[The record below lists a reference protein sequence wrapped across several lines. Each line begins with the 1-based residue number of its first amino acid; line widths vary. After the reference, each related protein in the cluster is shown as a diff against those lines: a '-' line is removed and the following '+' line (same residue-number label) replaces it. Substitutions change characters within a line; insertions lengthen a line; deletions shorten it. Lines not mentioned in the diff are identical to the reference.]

1 MRVLFLE
8 NHDSFSRNVIDRLP
22 VRPGEVVVRDGGEA
36 GRDPRALDGFDA
48 VVLGPGPTDPVRAG
62 LVGLVCE
69 ADRRRLPLL
78 GVCLGFQAIGL
89 AYGATLVRT
98 HPAHGL
104 RCTAR
109 FEPSRMFP
117 GFDGPETVMRYHS
130 LSLARV
136 CPPLRVVAATEDG
149 IPMALE
155 HESRPIAGVQ
165 FHPDSYATPRGL
177 DLFASFFEAIR

>member
-69 ADRRRLPLL
+69 ADRRA
-78 GVCLGFQAIGL
+78 F
-89 AYGATLVRT
+89 
-98 HPAHGL
+98 
-104 RCTAR
+104 RCWGSAW
-109 FEPSRMFP
+109 
-117 GFDGPETVMRYHS
+117 V
-130 LSLARV
+130 
-136 CPPLRVVAATEDG
+136 
-149 IPMALE
+149 
-155 HESRPIAGVQ
+155 SRPSAWPTGRRWSGRTRRMACAAP
-165 FHPDSYATPRGL
+165 PDSNLRGCSR
-177 DLFASFFEAIR
+177 ASTAPKP